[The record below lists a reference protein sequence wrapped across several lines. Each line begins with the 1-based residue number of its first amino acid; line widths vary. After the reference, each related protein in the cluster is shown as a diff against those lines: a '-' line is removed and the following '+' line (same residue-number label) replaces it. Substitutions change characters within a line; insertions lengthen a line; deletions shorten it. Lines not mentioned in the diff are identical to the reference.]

1 MTTETT
7 TTPAPTST
15 PAAPATA
22 PAADVVARLEGE
34 AKVLAE
40 KLAEANTRAGQFA
53 QQLAAVTT
61 ERDGFKTQVADLA
74 PKAVRLVELEA
85 TVATLTNE
93 KREGAFLAALR
104 GSGKIPGADDITL
117 RGVVG
122 ELAKAAKLNPH
133 AEDTAAEVARALP
146 VLLAAAPAFT
156 RPPTSGGGSPGAP
169 VTTAARPVSLIRP
182 Q

>member
-15 PAAPATA
+15 PAAPVTA
-22 PAADVVARLEGE
+22 PADVVARLEGE

-74 PKAVRLVELEA
+74 PKAIRLVELEA

-93 KREGAFLAALR
+93 KREGAFLSALR
-104 GSGKIPGADDITL
+104 GSGKLPGADDITL

-133 AEDTAAEVARALP
+133 AEDTAAEVAKALP
-146 VLLAAAPAFT
+146 VILAAAPAFT

>member
-15 PAAPATA
+15 PAAPVTA
-22 PAADVVARLEGE
+22 PADVVARLEGE

-61 ERDGFKTQVADLA
+61 ERDGFKTQIADLA
-74 PKAVRLVELEA
+74 PKAVRLVELEG

-93 KREGAFLAALR
+93 KHERLLVAELR
-104 GSGKIPGADDITL
+104 ASGKLPGADDLTL
-117 RGVVG
+117 AGVLVKLHESG
-122 ELAKAAKLNPH
+122 QINRFAADSKAEAAKAIPIIT
-133 AEDTAAEVARALP
+133 TAAPGL
-146 VLLAAAPAFT
+146 T
-156 RPPTSGGGSPGAP
+156 RPPTYGGGSPGARSTP
-169 VTTAARPVSLIRP
+169 VAPARKSLVG
-182 Q
+182 